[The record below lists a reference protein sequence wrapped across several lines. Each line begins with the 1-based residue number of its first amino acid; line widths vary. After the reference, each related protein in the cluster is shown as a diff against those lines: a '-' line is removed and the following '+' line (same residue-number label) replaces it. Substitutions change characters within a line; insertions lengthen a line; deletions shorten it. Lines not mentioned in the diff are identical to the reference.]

1 MPKLKVYIVEDSPY
15 VRNSLLR
22 AIKDISGVEV
32 IGQSENEKSAI
43 DFLSLNE
50 FDVCILDYYLPD
62 GNGIDI
68 IRKIK
73 PQKNLSLYIIISN
86 IVDEPLRK
94 FILRSGADYF
104 FDKSNEIDELFQ
116 LLEKLVREKK
126 LKS

>member
-15 VRNSLLR
+15 VRKSLLR

-32 IGQSENEKSAI
+32 IGQSENVKSAI
-43 DFLSLNE
+43 DFLLLNE
-50 FDVCILDYYLPD
+50 FDVCILDYNLPD

-94 FILRSGADYF
+94 SILKSGADYF

>member
-15 VRNSLLR
+15 VRKSLLR

-32 IGQSENEKSAI
+32 IGQSENVKSAI

-50 FDVCILDYYLPD
+50 FDVCILDYNLPD

-94 FILRSGADYF
+94 SILKSGADYF

>member
-15 VRNSLLR
+15 VRKSLLR

-32 IGQSENEKSAI
+32 IGQSENVKSAI

-50 FDVCILDYYLPD
+50 FDVCILDYNLPD

-68 IRKIK
+68 VKKIK

-94 FILRSGADYF
+94 SILKSGADYF